1 MINEFLKVVF
11 KVDTKDFE
19 TNLKQA
25 SASMKNFGTR
35 MESFGRNMSTKVTL
49 PIIGIGTA
57 MVTAASDA
65 EETRSK
71 FDTVFRDLASSTRE
85 WAETTATAVK
95 RSSLDL
101 ESYLATLQDTFV
113 PMGFARDEAAKLSQ
127 QMVQLGVDLGSF
139 NNMADADVI
148 RDLTSAMIG
157 NHETVRK
164 FGVLI
169 TEATLKQELLNMGL
183 GDGAG
188 EATNQQKA
196 LARLNIIMNS
206 TTDAQ
211 GDAIRTSES
220 FANQM
225 KGLNAAL
232 RDLRV
237 EFGNEIIPVLKESFI
252 PALEDAMA
260 RIRSM
265 PEEAKRNTLQMG
277 AFAAVIPLVTWA
289 LGSLIKNI
297 VVISRALKGLFLLM
311 RAHPFVAVATSVA
324 TLGVT
329 FYRQARNVNN
339 FRREME
345 NISEIKLDKQFDR
358 IANATERIN
367 DAFGQHLADLSGA
380 NGIYPQIFAALGH
393 LTGQTDRYKE
403 ALDAI
408 EKANFEAM
416 LNQISEAF
424 QTNSVI
430 EAEQNLQRIAE
441 ILAMPGL
448 DAFPG
453 MKQRFLDLQVAAQ
466 ALYSQVL
473 AINNEIRSLPVTPRA
488 DVGGGEGVTNETDI
502 LNQKMKRFVN
512 IGKQAKEASEGWADG
527 LGKTSKAAID
537 LGAVLEMG
545 LTTGISAF
553 GESLGKLIGGEGKMK
568 DFFSS
573 LLNVVLDFAKQFG
586 QLLIASGFAA
596 IKFKGLLANPF
607 AAIAAGTALVGLTS
621 LIRGL
626 LSAGP
631 GGTETSVNDAL
642 ITSSGDIIKFHPDDN
657 ILAMKDFSKLGG
669 GMQEMVVRVEGQL
682 RGEDIFISGTRGQV
696 AYSR

>member
-11 KVDTKDFE
+11 KVDTKDFD

-25 SASMKNFGTR
+25 SASLKNFGTR
-35 MESFGRNMSTKVTL
+35 MESFGRDMSMKVTL
-49 PIIGIGTA
+49 PIVGIGTA
-57 MVTAASDA
+57 MVRAASDA

-71 FDTVFRDLASSTRE
+71 FNTVFRDLAGDTRE
-85 WAETTATAVK
+85 WAETTAAAVK

-169 TEATLKQELLNMGL
+169 TEATLKQELLNMGI
-183 GDGAG
+183 DAGAD
-188 EATNQQKA
+188 EVTNQQKA

-211 GDAIRTSES
+211 GDAIRTSDS
-220 FANQM
+220 FANMM
-225 KGLNAAL
+225 KELEASL
-232 RDLRV
+232 RDLRI
-237 EFGNEIIPVLKESFI
+237 EFGKEIIPVLKESFI
-252 PALEDAMA
+252 PALQDAMA
-260 RIRSM
+260 GIKAM
-265 PEEAKRNTLQMG
+265 DDETKRNTLKMG
-277 AFAAVIPLVTWA
+277 ALAAVVPLVTWA
-289 LGSLIKNI
+289 LGSLLKNI
-297 VVISRALKGLFLLM
+297 VVISKALKGLFLFM
-311 RAHPFVAVATSVA
+311 NAHPFVAVATSVA
-324 TLGVT
+324 TLGTT
-329 FYRQARNVNN
+329 FYREVKNVRK
-339 FRREME
+339 FRDELE
-345 NISEIKLDKQFDR
+345 NISDIDLDKQFDK
-358 IANATERIN
+358 IADTTEKLTS
-367 DAFGQHLADLSGA
+367 AFGLYIADLSGA
-380 NGIYPQIFAALGH
+380 NGLGAQFLATLAH
-393 LTGQTDRYKE
+393 ITGQTDRYKE
-403 ALDAI
+403 ALEAI
-408 EKANFEAM
+408 EKANFEAI
-416 LNQISEAF
+416 LNDIQASL
-424 QTNSVI
+424 QTSSVI
-430 EAEQNLQRIAE
+430 EAEENLNRIAE

-453 MKQRFLDLQVAAQ
+453 IEQRFNDVYNAAK
-466 ALYSQVL
+466 AIYDAVL
-473 AINNEIRSLPVTPRA
+473 ALNNEIRALPVTPRA
-488 DVGGGEGVTNETDI
+488 DVGDEGVTDQTGI
-502 LNQKMKRFVN
+502 MNQKMQRFVN
-512 IGKQAKEASEGWADG
+512 IGKQAKEASEGWADS
-527 LGKTSKAAID
+527 LGQTTKAAID
-537 LGAVLEMG
+537 LGQVVSQA
-545 LTTGISAF
+545 LTTSISTF
-553 GESLGKLIGGEGKMK
+553 GESLGKLIGGEGDMK
-568 DFFSS
+568 DFFNS
-573 LLNVVLDFAKQFG
+573 LLNVVLDFTQQFG
-586 QLLIASGFAA
+586 QLLIASGIAA
-596 IKFKGLLANPF
+596 VAFQQLLLNPF

-669 GMQEMVVRVEGQL
+669 GMQEMVVKVEGQL

>member
-35 MESFGRNMSTKVTL
+35 MESFGRDMSTKVTL

-183 GDGAG
+183 GDGAD

-225 KGLNAAL
+225 KGLSATL

-252 PALEDAMA
+252 PALESAMS
-260 RIRSM
+260 RIRAM
-265 PEEAKRNTLQMG
+265 DEEAKRNTLQMG
-277 AFAAVIPLVTWA
+277 AFAAAIPLVTWA
-289 LGSLIKNI
+289 LGSLIKNAVTI
-297 VVISRALKGLFLLM
+297 FNLFKRLFVLV
-311 RAHPFVAVATSVA
+311 RAHPFAALSTALGALAIKQVQVIRNNRELAKTYEDIINLPKDEFGERELAQLDILIDEYTKRLQRLEQQGIVGATTAAGIEAIQAQIENLRNEVASLIELRAELTFPTAPEAPIRPTIAVQPPSEPDLETTLAQTEASIQNIVDGFDFEIPFPAGSIGAMNQQIGVFQQMMMSATDPESVRYYQQEIA
-324 TLGVT
+324 KLQERI
-329 FYRQARNVNN
+329 RQLTGEAV
-339 FRREME
+339 
-345 NISEIKLDKQFDR
+345 KLDKTWFDFTDTVNQFG
-358 IANATERIN
+358 ITVANS
-367 DAFGQHLADLSGA
+367 LASA
-380 NGIYPQIFAALGH
+380 IVNAKSLGDT
-393 LTGQTDRYKE
+393 LK
-403 ALDAI
+403 
-408 EKANFEAM
+408 
-416 LNQISEAF
+416 
-424 QTNSVI
+424 
-430 EAEQNLQRIAE
+430 
-441 ILAMPGL
+441 
-448 DAFPG
+448 
-453 MKQRFLDLQVAAQ
+453 
-466 ALYSQVL
+466 
-473 AINNEIRSLPVTPRA
+473 
-488 DVGGGEGVTNETDI
+488 
-502 LNQKMKRFVN
+502 N
-512 IGKQAKEASEGWADG
+512 IGKMLLS
-527 LGKTSKAAID
+527 T
-537 LGAVLEMG
+537 
-545 LTTGISAF
+545 AF
-553 GESLGKLIGGEGKMK
+553 QI
-568 DFFSS
+568 
-573 LLNVVLDFAKQFG
+573 
-586 QLLIASGFAA
+586 
-596 IKFKGLLANPF
+596 
-607 AAIAAGTALVGLTS
+607 
-621 LIRGL
+621 LIRGFL
-626 LSAGP
+626 MGGLGGAGFLGS
-631 GGTETSVNDAL
+631 GGGLFGMLGITKANDAL
-642 ITSSGDIIKFHPDDN
+642 ITSSGDIVKFHPDDN
-657 ILAMKDFSKLGG
+657 ILAMKDFSGLGG
-669 GMQEMVVRVEGQL
+669 GQNIHVTVSGQL
-682 RGEDIFISGTRGQV
+682 RGEDIFISGTRGG
-696 AYSR
+696 ARYSR

>member
-35 MESFGRNMSTKVTL
+35 MESFGRDMSTKVTL

-169 TEATLKQELLNMGL
+169 TEAILKQELLNMGL
-183 GDGAG
+183 GDGVK

-211 GDAIRTSES
+211 GDAIRTNES

-225 KGLNAAL
+225 KGLSATL

-252 PALEDAMA
+252 PALEDAMS

-265 PEEAKRNTLQMG
+265 DEEAKRNTLQMG
-277 AFAAVIPLVTWA
+277 AFAAAIPLVTWA

-297 VVISRALKGLFLLM
+297 VVISRALKGLFLFLS
-311 RAHPFVAVATSVA
+311 ANPFVAVAASVA
-324 TLGVT
+324 TLGGA
-329 FYRQARNVNN
+329 FYKEVRNVRK
-339 FRREME
+339 FREELE
-345 NISEIKLDKQFDR
+345 NISDIELDKQFDK
-358 IANATERIN
+358 IANTT
-367 DAFGQHLADLSGA
+367 DKLTSAFGLYVADLSGA
-380 NGIYPQIFAALGH
+380 NGIGAQFLATLAHI
-393 LTGQTDRYKE
+393 TGQTDRYKE
-403 ALDAI
+403 ALKEI
-408 EKANFEAM
+408 EKANFQAM
-416 LNQISEAF
+416 LNDIQASL
-424 QTNSVI
+424 QTSSVI

-453 MKQRFLDLQVAAQ
+453 IEKRFLDVYNAAK
-466 ALYSQVL
+466 AIYDAVL
-473 AINNEIRSLPVTPRA
+473 SLNNEIRSLPVTPRTE
-488 DVGGGEGVTNETDI
+488 VGGGEGVSNQTDI
-502 LNQKMKRFVN
+502 LNQKMQRFVN
-512 IGKQAKEASEGWADG
+512 IGKQAKEASDGWADS

-537 LGAVLEMG
+537 LGQVVSQA
-545 LTTGISAF
+545 LTTSISTF
-553 GESLGKLIGGEGKMK
+553 GESLGKLIGGEGDMK
-568 DFFSS
+568 DFFNS
-573 LLNVVLDFAKQFG
+573 LLNVVLDFASQFG
-586 QLLIASGFAA
+586 QLLIAAGIAA
-596 IKFKGLLANPF
+596 SAFQQLLLNPF

-626 LSAGP
+626 LSAGT
-631 GGTETSVNDAL
+631 GGTQTSVNDAL

-696 AYSR
+696 AYNR

>member
-35 MESFGRNMSTKVTL
+35 MESFGRDMSTKVTL

-183 GDGAG
+183 GDGAD

-225 KGLNAAL
+225 KGLSATL

-252 PALEDAMA
+252 PALEDAMS
-260 RIRSM
+260 RIRAM
-265 PEEAKRNTLQMG
+265 DEEAKRNTLQMG
-277 AFAAVIPLVTWA
+277 AFAAAIPLVTWA

-297 VVISRALKGLFLLM
+297 VVISKALKGLFLLM
-311 RAHPFVAVATSVA
+311 RAHPIGALATAMGALSINALIAARDVRKLRADYKELTELGDEDFGDKELARLDVLINDLTKRLQNFSFVGATTEDGIAALRGQYQQLENQLASLIERRA
-324 TLGVT
+324 QLT
-329 FYRQARNVNN
+329 FVERQAPAVD
-339 FRREME
+339 
-345 NISEIKLDKQFDR
+345 EIIPDIPTAPIKPKIKVLPPDDR
-358 IANATERIN
+358 I
-367 DAFGQHLADLSGA
+367 DLSLVEQSIQDSLDSIDFGFPV
-380 NGIYPQIFAALGH
+380 NSIGFMNEQIAL
-393 LTGQTDRYKE
+393 LQTNMMSATDPATILQYQQ
-403 ALDAI
+403 AI
-408 EKANFEAM
+408 ER
-416 LNQISEAF
+416 LQ
-424 QTNSVI
+424 
-430 EAEQNLQRIAE
+430 QRIAE
-441 ILAMPGL
+441 LTGQSVKLNATWFDFTDTVNQFGITVANSLSAAIVNAKSLADTL
-448 DAFPG
+448 
-453 MKQRFLDLQVAAQ
+453 K
-466 ALYSQVL
+466 
-473 AINNEIRSLPVTPRA
+473 
-488 DVGGGEGVTNETDI
+488 
-502 LNQKMKRFVN
+502 N
-512 IGKQAKEASEGWADG
+512 IGKMLLS
-527 LGKTSKAAID
+527 T
-537 LGAVLEMG
+537 
-545 LTTGISAF
+545 AF
-553 GESLGKLIGGEGKMK
+553 QI
-568 DFFSS
+568 
-573 LLNVVLDFAKQFG
+573 
-586 QLLIASGFAA
+586 
-596 IKFKGLLANPF
+596 
-607 AAIAAGTALVGLTS
+607 
-621 LIRGL
+621 LIRGFL
-626 LSAGP
+626 MGGLGGAGFLGS
-631 GGTETSVNDAL
+631 GGGLFGMLGITKANDAL
-642 ITSSGDIIKFHPDDN
+642 ITSSGDIVKFHPDDN
-657 ILAMKDFSKLGG
+657 ILAMKDFSGLGG
-669 GMQEMVVRVEGQL
+669 GQNIHVTVSGQL
-682 RGEDIFISGTRGQV
+682 RGEDIFISGTRGG
-696 AYSR
+696 ARYSR

>member
-35 MESFGRNMSTKVTL
+35 MESFGRDMSTKVTL

-183 GDGAG
+183 GDGAD

-225 KGLNAAL
+225 KGLSATL

-252 PALEDAMA
+252 PALEDAMS
-260 RIRSM
+260 RIRAM
-265 PEEAKRNTLQMG
+265 DEEAKRNTLQMG
-277 AFAAVIPLVTWA
+277 AFAAAIPLVTWA
-289 LGSLIKNI
+289 LGSLIKNAVTI
-297 VVISRALKGLFLLM
+297 FNLFKRLFVLV
-311 RAHPFVAVATSVA
+311 RAHPFAALSTALGALAIKQVQVIRNNRELAKTYEDIINLPKDEFGERELAQLDILIDEYTKRLQRLEQQGIVGATTAAGIEAIQAQIENLRNEVASLIELRAELTFPTAPEAPIRPTIAVQPPSEPDLETTLAQTEASIQNIVDGFDFEIPFPAGSIGAMNQQIGVFQQMMMSATDPESVRYYQQEIA
-324 TLGVT
+324 KLQDRI
-329 FYRQARNVNN
+329 RQLTGEAV
-339 FRREME
+339 
-345 NISEIKLDKQFDR
+345 KLDKTWFDFTDTVNQFG
-358 IANATERIN
+358 ITVANS
-367 DAFGQHLADLSGA
+367 LS
-380 NGIYPQIFAALGH
+380 AAIVNAKSLGDT
-393 LTGQTDRYKE
+393 LK
-403 ALDAI
+403 
-408 EKANFEAM
+408 
-416 LNQISEAF
+416 
-424 QTNSVI
+424 
-430 EAEQNLQRIAE
+430 
-441 ILAMPGL
+441 
-448 DAFPG
+448 
-453 MKQRFLDLQVAAQ
+453 
-466 ALYSQVL
+466 
-473 AINNEIRSLPVTPRA
+473 
-488 DVGGGEGVTNETDI
+488 
-502 LNQKMKRFVN
+502 N
-512 IGKQAKEASEGWADG
+512 IGKMLLS
-527 LGKTSKAAID
+527 T
-537 LGAVLEMG
+537 
-545 LTTGISAF
+545 AF
-553 GESLGKLIGGEGKMK
+553 QI
-568 DFFSS
+568 
-573 LLNVVLDFAKQFG
+573 
-586 QLLIASGFAA
+586 
-596 IKFKGLLANPF
+596 
-607 AAIAAGTALVGLTS
+607 
-621 LIRGL
+621 LIRGFL
-626 LSAGP
+626 MGGLGGAGFLGS
-631 GGTETSVNDAL
+631 GGGLFGMLGITKANDAL

-657 ILAMKDFSKLGG
+657 ILAMKDFSGIGG
-669 GMQEMVVRVEGQL
+669 GQNIHVTVSGQL
-682 RGEDIFISGTRGQV
+682 RGEDIFISGTRGR
-696 AYSR
+696 ARYSR

>member
-35 MESFGRNMSTKVTL
+35 MESFGRDMSTKVTL

-183 GDGAG
+183 GDGVK

-225 KGLNAAL
+225 KGLSATL

-252 PALEDAMA
+252 PALEDAMS

-265 PEEAKRNTLQMG
+265 DEEAKRNTLQMG
-277 AFAAVIPLVTWA
+277 AFAAAIPLVTWA

-297 VVISRALKGLFLLM
+297 VVISRALKGLFLFLS
-311 RAHPFVAVATSVA
+311 ANPFVAVAASVA
-324 TLGVT
+324 TLGGA
-329 FYRQARNVNN
+329 FYKEVRNVRK
-339 FRREME
+339 FREELE
-345 NISEIKLDKQFDR
+345 NISDIELDKQFDK
-358 IANATERIN
+358 IANTT
-367 DAFGQHLADLSGA
+367 DKLTSAFGLYVADLSGA
-380 NGIYPQIFAALGH
+380 NGIGAQFLATLAHI
-393 LTGQTDRYKE
+393 TGQTDRYKE
-403 ALDAI
+403 ALKEI
-408 EKANFEAM
+408 EKANFQAM
-416 LNQISEAF
+416 LNDIQASL
-424 QTNSVI
+424 QTSSVI

-453 MKQRFLDLQVAAQ
+453 IEKRFLDVYNAAK
-466 ALYSQVL
+466 AIYDAVL
-473 AINNEIRSLPVTPRA
+473 SLNNEIRSLPVTPRA
-488 DVGGGEGVTNETDI
+488 EVGGGEGVSNQTDI
-502 LNQKMKRFVN
+502 LNQKMQRFVN
-512 IGKQAKEASEGWADG
+512 IGKQAKEASDGWADS

-537 LGAVLEMG
+537 LGQVVSQA
-545 LTTGISAF
+545 LTTSISTF
-553 GESLGKLIGGEGKMK
+553 GESLGKLIGGEGDMK
-568 DFFSS
+568 DFFNS
-573 LLNVVLDFAKQFG
+573 LLNVVLDFASQFG
-586 QLLIASGFAA
+586 QLLIAAGIAA
-596 IKFKGLLANPF
+596 SAFQQLLLNPF

-626 LSAGP
+626 LSAGT
-631 GGTETSVNDAL
+631 GGTQTSVNDAL

-696 AYSR
+696 SYSR

>member
-183 GDGAG
+183 GDGVK

-225 KGLNAAL
+225 KGLSATL

-252 PALEDAMA
+252 PALEDAMS

-265 PEEAKRNTLQMG
+265 DEEAKRNTLQMG
-277 AFAAVIPLVTWA
+277 AFAAAIPLVTWA

-297 VVISRALKGLFLLM
+297 VVISRALKGLFLFLS
-311 RAHPFVAVATSVA
+311 ANPFVAVAASVA
-324 TLGVT
+324 TLGGA
-329 FYRQARNVNN
+329 FYKEVRNVRK
-339 FRREME
+339 FREELE
-345 NISEIKLDKQFDR
+345 NISDIELDKQFDK
-358 IANATERIN
+358 IANTT
-367 DAFGQHLADLSGA
+367 DKLTSAFGLYVADLSGA
-380 NGIYPQIFAALGH
+380 NGICAQFLATLAHIQG
-393 LTGQTDRYKE
+393 
-403 ALDAI
+403 
-408 EKANFEAM
+408 
-416 LNQISEAF
+416 
-424 QTNSVI
+424 QTNS
-430 EAEQNLQRIAE
+430 N
-441 ILAMPGL
+441 
-448 DAFPG
+448 
-453 MKQRFLDLQVAAQ
+453 K
-466 ALYSQVL
+466 
-473 AINNEIRSLPVTPRA
+473 
-488 DVGGGEGVTNETDI
+488 
-502 LNQKMKRFVN
+502 
-512 IGKQAKEASEGWADG
+512 
-527 LGKTSKAAID
+527 
-537 LGAVLEMG
+537 
-545 LTTGISAF
+545 
-553 GESLGKLIGGEGKMK
+553 
-568 DFFSS
+568 
-573 LLNVVLDFAKQFG
+573 
-586 QLLIASGFAA
+586 
-596 IKFKGLLANPF
+596 
-607 AAIAAGTALVGLTS
+607 
-621 LIRGL
+621 
-626 LSAGP
+626 
-631 GGTETSVNDAL
+631 
-642 ITSSGDIIKFHPDDN
+642 
-657 ILAMKDFSKLGG
+657 
-669 GMQEMVVRVEGQL
+669 
-682 RGEDIFISGTRGQV
+682 
-696 AYSR
+696 

>member
-35 MESFGRNMSTKVTL
+35 MESFGRDMSTKVTL

-183 GDGAG
+183 GDGAK

-211 GDAIRTSES
+211 GDAVRTSES

-225 KGLNAAL
+225 KGLSATL

-252 PALEDAMA
+252 PALEDAMN
-260 RIRSM
+260 RIRLM
-265 PEEAKRNTLQMG
+265 DEEAKRNTLQMG
-277 AFAAVIPLVTWA
+277 AFAAAIPLVTWA

-297 VVISRALKGLFLLM
+297 VVISRALKGLFLFLS
-311 RAHPFVAVATSVA
+311 ANPFVAVAASVA
-324 TLGVT
+324 TLGGA
-329 FYRQARNVNN
+329 FYKEVRNVRK
-339 FRREME
+339 FREELE
-345 NISEIKLDKQFDR
+345 NISDIELDKQFDK
-358 IANATERIN
+358 IANTT
-367 DAFGQHLADLSGA
+367 DKLTSAFGLYVADLSGA
-380 NGIYPQIFAALGH
+380 NGIGAQFLATLAHI
-393 LTGQTDRYKE
+393 TGQTDRYKE
-403 ALDAI
+403 ALKEI
-408 EKANFEAM
+408 EKANFQAM
-416 LNQISEAF
+416 LNDIQASL
-424 QTNSVI
+424 QTSSVI

-441 ILAMPGL
+441 ILTMPGL

-453 MKQRFLDLQVAAQ
+453 IEQRFLDVYNAAK
-466 ALYSQVL
+466 AIYDAVL
-473 AINNEIRSLPVTPRA
+473 SLNNEIRSLPVTPRTE
-488 DVGGGEGVTNETDI
+488 VGGGEGVSNQTDI
-502 LNQKMKRFVN
+502 LNQKMQRFVN
-512 IGKQAKEASEGWADG
+512 IGKQAKEASDGWADS

-537 LGAVLEMG
+537 LGQVVSQA
-545 LTTGISAF
+545 LTTSISTF
-553 GESLGKLIGGEGKMK
+553 GESLGKLIGGEGDMK
-568 DFFSS
+568 DFFNS
-573 LLNVVLDFAKQFG
+573 LLNVVLDFASQFG
-586 QLLIASGFAA
+586 QLLIAAGIAA
-596 IKFKGLLANPF
+596 SAFQQLLLNPF

-626 LSAGP
+626 LSAGT
-631 GGTETSVNDAL
+631 GGTQTSVNDAL

-696 AYSR
+696 SYNR

>member
-35 MESFGRNMSTKVTL
+35 MESFGRDMSTKVTL

-183 GDGAG
+183 GDGAD

-225 KGLNAAL
+225 KGLNATL

-252 PALEDAMA
+252 PALEDAMS
-260 RIRSM
+260 RIRAM
-265 PEEAKRNTLQMG
+265 DEEAKRNTLQMG
-277 AFAAVIPLVTWA
+277 AFAAAIPLVTWA

-297 VVISRALKGLFLLM
+297 VVISRALKGLFLFLS
-311 RAHPFVAVATSVA
+311 ANPFVAVAASVA
-324 TLGVT
+324 TLGGA
-329 FYRQARNVNN
+329 FYKEVRNVRK
-339 FRREME
+339 FREELE
-345 NISEIKLDKQFDR
+345 NISDIELDKQFDK
-358 IANATERIN
+358 IANTT
-367 DAFGQHLADLSGA
+367 DKLTSAFGLYVADLSGA
-380 NGIYPQIFAALGH
+380 NGIGAQFLATLAHI
-393 LTGQTDRYKE
+393 TGQTDRYKE
-403 ALDAI
+403 ALKEI
-408 EKANFEAM
+408 EKANFQAM
-416 LNQISEAF
+416 LNDIQASL
-424 QTNSVI
+424 QTSSVI

-453 MKQRFLDLQVAAQ
+453 IEKRFLDVYNAAK
-466 ALYSQVL
+466 AIYDAVL
-473 AINNEIRSLPVTPRA
+473 SLNNEIRSLPVTPRA
-488 DVGGGEGVTNETDI
+488 EVGGGEGVSNQTDI
-502 LNQKMKRFVN
+502 LNQKMQRFVN
-512 IGKQAKEASEGWADG
+512 IGKQAKEASDGWADS

-537 LGAVLEMG
+537 LGQVVSQA
-545 LTTGISAF
+545 LTTSISTF
-553 GESLGKLIGGEGKMK
+553 GESLGKLIGGEGDMK
-568 DFFSS
+568 DFFNS
-573 LLNVVLDFAKQFG
+573 LLNVVLDFASQFG
-586 QLLIASGFAA
+586 QLLIAAGIAA
-596 IKFKGLLANPF
+596 SAFQQLLLNPF

-626 LSAGP
+626 LSAGT
-631 GGTETSVNDAL
+631 GGTQTSVNDAL

>member
-183 GDGAG
+183 GDGVK

-225 KGLNAAL
+225 KGLSATL

-252 PALEDAMA
+252 PALEDAMS

-265 PEEAKRNTLQMG
+265 DEEAKRNTLQMG
-277 AFAAVIPLVTWA
+277 AFAAAIPLVTWA

-297 VVISRALKGLFLLM
+297 VVISRALKGLFLFLS
-311 RAHPFVAVATSVA
+311 ANPFVAVAASVA
-324 TLGVT
+324 TLGGA
-329 FYRQARNVNN
+329 FYKEVRNVRK
-339 FRREME
+339 FREELE
-345 NISEIKLDKQFDR
+345 NISDIELDKQFDK
-358 IANATERIN
+358 IANTT
-367 DAFGQHLADLSGA
+367 DKLTSAFGLYVADLSGA
-380 NGIYPQIFAALGH
+380 NGIGAQFLATLAHI
-393 LTGQTDRYKE
+393 TGQTDRYKE
-403 ALDAI
+403 ALKEI

-488 DVGGGEGVTNETDI
+488 DVGGGEGVSNQTDI
-502 LNQKMKRFVN
+502 LNQKMQRFVN
-512 IGKQAKEASEGWADG
+512 IGKQAKEASEGWADS
-527 LGKTSKAAID
+527 LGKTTKAAIN
-537 LGAVLEMG
+537 LGQVVSQALS
-545 LTTGISAF
+545 TSISTF
-553 GESLGKLIGGEGKMK
+553 GESLGKLIGGEGDMK
-568 DFFSS
+568 DFFNS
-573 LLNVVLDFAKQFG
+573 LLNVVLDFASQFG
-586 QLLIASGFAA
+586 QLLIAAGIAA
-596 IKFKGLLANPF
+596 SAFQQLLLNPF

>member
-35 MESFGRNMSTKVTL
+35 MESFGRDMSTKVTL

-183 GDGAG
+183 GDGVK

-225 KGLNAAL
+225 KGLSATL

-252 PALEDAMA
+252 PALEDAMS

-265 PEEAKRNTLQMG
+265 DEEAKRNTLQMG
-277 AFAAVIPLVTWA
+277 AFAAAIPLVTWA

-297 VVISRALKGLFLLM
+297 VVISRALKGLFLFLS
-311 RAHPFVAVATSVA
+311 ANPFVAVAASVA
-324 TLGVT
+324 TLGGA
-329 FYRQARNVNN
+329 FYKEVRNVRK
-339 FRREME
+339 FREELE
-345 NISEIKLDKQFDR
+345 NISDIELDKQFDK
-358 IANATERIN
+358 IANTT
-367 DAFGQHLADLSGA
+367 DKLTSAFGLYVADLSGA
-380 NGIYPQIFAALGH
+380 NGIGAQFLATLAHI
-393 LTGQTDRYKE
+393 TGQTDRYKE
-403 ALDAI
+403 ALKEI
-408 EKANFEAM
+408 EKANFQAM
-416 LNQISEAF
+416 LNDIQASL
-424 QTNSVI
+424 QTSSVI

-453 MKQRFLDLQVAAQ
+453 IEKRFLDVYNAAK
-466 ALYSQVL
+466 AIYDAVL
-473 AINNEIRSLPVTPRA
+473 SLNNEIRSLPVTPRTE
-488 DVGGGEGVTNETDI
+488 VGGGEGVSNQTDI
-502 LNQKMKRFVN
+502 LNQKMQRFVN
-512 IGKQAKEASEGWADG
+512 IGKQAKEASDGWADS

-537 LGAVLEMG
+537 LGQVVSQA
-545 LTTGISAF
+545 LTTSISTF
-553 GESLGKLIGGEGKMK
+553 GESLGKLIGGEGDMK
-568 DFFSS
+568 DFFNS
-573 LLNVVLDFAKQFG
+573 LLNVVLDFASQFG
-586 QLLIASGFAA
+586 QLLIAAGIAA
-596 IKFKGLLANPF
+596 SAFQQLLLNPF

-626 LSAGP
+626 LSAGT
-631 GGTETSVNDAL
+631 GGTQTSVNDAL

-696 AYSR
+696 SYNR

>member
-35 MESFGRNMSTKVTL
+35 MESFGRDMSTKVTL

-183 GDGAG
+183 GDGVK

-225 KGLNAAL
+225 KGLSATL

-252 PALEDAMA
+252 PALEDAMS
-260 RIRSM
+260 RIRAM
-265 PEEAKRNTLQMG
+265 DEEAKRNTLQMG
-277 AFAAVIPLVTWA
+277 AFAAAIPLVTWA

-297 VVISRALKGLFLLM
+297 VVISRALKGLFLFLS
-311 RAHPFVAVATSVA
+311 ANPFVAVAASVA
-324 TLGVT
+324 TLGGA
-329 FYRQARNVNN
+329 FYKEVRNVRK
-339 FRREME
+339 FREELE
-345 NISEIKLDKQFDR
+345 NISDIELDKQFDK
-358 IANATERIN
+358 IANTT
-367 DAFGQHLADLSGA
+367 DKLTSAFGLYVADLSGA
-380 NGIYPQIFAALGH
+380 NGIGAQFLATLAHI
-393 LTGQTDRYKE
+393 TGQTDRYKE
-403 ALDAI
+403 ALKEI
-408 EKANFEAM
+408 EKANFQAM
-416 LNQISEAF
+416 LNDIQASL
-424 QTNSVI
+424 QTSSVI

-453 MKQRFLDLQVAAQ
+453 IEKRFLDVYNAAK
-466 ALYSQVL
+466 AIYDAVL
-473 AINNEIRSLPVTPRA
+473 SLNNEIRSLPVTPRTEV
-488 DVGGGEGVTNETDI
+488 DGGEGVSNQTDI
-502 LNQKMKRFVN
+502 LNQKMQRFVN
-512 IGKQAKEASEGWADG
+512 IGKQAKEASDGWADS

-537 LGAVLEMG
+537 LGQVVSQA
-545 LTTGISAF
+545 LTTSISTF
-553 GESLGKLIGGEGKMK
+553 GESLGKLIGGEGDMK
-568 DFFSS
+568 DFFNS
-573 LLNVVLDFAKQFG
+573 LLNVVLDFASQFG
-586 QLLIASGFAA
+586 QLLIAAGIAA
-596 IKFKGLLANPF
+596 SAFQQLLLNPF

-626 LSAGP
+626 LSAGT
-631 GGTETSVNDAL
+631 GGTQTSVNDAL

>member
-1 MINEFLKVVF
+1 
-11 KVDTKDFE
+11 
-19 TNLKQA
+19 
-25 SASMKNFGTR
+25 
-35 MESFGRNMSTKVTL
+35 
-49 PIIGIGTA
+49 
-57 MVTAASDA
+57 
-65 EETRSK
+65 
-71 FDTVFRDLASSTRE
+71 
-85 WAETTATAVK
+85 
-95 RSSLDL
+95 
-101 ESYLATLQDTFV
+101 
-113 PMGFARDEAAKLSQ
+113 
-127 QMVQLGVDLGSF
+127 
-139 NNMADADVI
+139 
-148 RDLTSAMIG
+148 MIG

-183 GDGAG
+183 GDGAD

-225 KGLNAAL
+225 KGLSATL

-252 PALEDAMA
+252 PALEDAMS

-265 PEEAKRNTLQMG
+265 DEEAKRNTLQMG
-277 AFAAVIPLVTWA
+277 AFAAAIPLVTWA

-297 VVISRALKGLFLLM
+297 VVISRALKGLFLFLS
-311 RAHPFVAVATSVA
+311 ANPFVAVAASVA
-324 TLGVT
+324 TLGGA
-329 FYRQARNVNN
+329 FYKEVRNVRK
-339 FRREME
+339 FREELE
-345 NISEIKLDKQFDR
+345 NISDIELDKQFDK
-358 IANATERIN
+358 IANTT
-367 DAFGQHLADLSGA
+367 DKLTSAFGLYVADLSGA
-380 NGIYPQIFAALGH
+380 NGIGAQFLATLAHI
-393 LTGQTDRYKE
+393 TGQTDRYKE
-403 ALDAI
+403 ALKEI
-408 EKANFEAM
+408 EKANFQAM
-416 LNQISEAF
+416 LNDIQASL
-424 QTNSVI
+424 QTSSVI

-453 MKQRFLDLQVAAQ
+453 IEKRFLDVYNAAK
-466 ALYSQVL
+466 AIYDAVL
-473 AINNEIRSLPVTPRA
+473 SLNNEIRSLPVTPRA
-488 DVGGGEGVTNETDI
+488 EVGGGEGVSNQTDI
-502 LNQKMKRFVN
+502 LNQKMQRFVN
-512 IGKQAKEASEGWADG
+512 IGKQAKEASDGWADS

-537 LGAVLEMG
+537 LGQVVSQA
-545 LTTGISAF
+545 LTTSISTF
-553 GESLGKLIGGEGKMK
+553 GESLGKLIGGEGDMK
-568 DFFSS
+568 DFFNS
-573 LLNVVLDFAKQFG
+573 LLNVVLDFASQFG
-586 QLLIASGFAA
+586 QLLIAAGIAA
-596 IKFKGLLANPF
+596 SAFQQLLLNPF

-626 LSAGP
+626 LSAGT
-631 GGTETSVNDAL
+631 GGTQTSVNDAL